1 MRSYNAAGFQLVG
14 AAAAAAL
21 LVFFN
26 QPQPVSATTE
36 ASAPTGARSLD
47 GASASNPAAQA
58 PVRPSPVGPAPVV
71 QAPVGGLPARKAP
84 AIQPLAVQAPATE
97 AAPGAAAP
105 ASPQIVQDKIVQD
118 KITLEKSADE
128 KSEAKPAETA
138 AAPEK
143 PKPLPVTLVAR
154 INLTSQTM
162 VVQAGNKTI
171 HTWKVS
177 TGAPGY
183 ATPPGSFKPSWM
195 AQMWRSRQYDDAPMP
210 YSVFFNGGI
219 AVHGTMNPGSL
230 GSARSHGCV
239 RLATSNAATFFKLVN
254 RHGMAQTRIIV
265 HGKQPFG
272 NSQMI
277 ASRSSN
283 RQARAANAWIYADN
297 SNASRAAARAAAS
310 RYDSYGYQPSY
321 RAQSRT
327 QSQYRA
333 RTQHQPQGQPRRVS
347 AIRSQSTYWSQ

>member
-1 MRSYNAAGFQLVG
+1 MRIYNAAGFHIVG
-14 AAAAAAL
+14 AAAAAL

-36 ASAPTGARSLD
+36 APAPAGVRPLNEA
-47 GASASNPAAQA
+47 PAAAPPAQTKTQAQA
-58 PVRPSPVGPAPVV
+58 PVKP
-71 QAPVGGLPARKAP
+71 AP
-84 AIQPLAVQAPATE
+84 AIQLPPPQ
-97 AAPGAAAP
+97 AAAP
-105 ASPQIVQDKIVQD
+105 AAAPAETPTIK
-118 KITLEKSADE
+118 TEKPAE
-128 KSEAKPAETA
+128 EASEAKSTETA
-138 AAPEK
+138 VAPEK

-272 NSQMI
+272 NSQLI

-283 RQARAANAWIYADN
+283 RQARAANAWVYAEN
-297 SNASRAAARAAAS
+297 NAANRGSARTAVSRH
-310 RYDSYGYQPSY
+310 DSYGYQPKP
-321 RAQSRT
+321 RT
-327 QSQYRA
+327 QSQVRSQNQY
-333 RTQHQPQGQPRRVS
+333 QQQGQPRRVS

>member
-1 MRSYNAAGFQLVG
+1 MRSYNAAGIQLVG
-14 AAAAAAL
+14 AAAAAL

-26 QPQPVSATTE
+26 QPQTVSATTE
-36 ASAPTGARSLD
+36 APAPTGVRPHTA
-47 GASASNPAAQA
+47 APAAAPVTAPAAKPADKARTPVTQA
-58 PVRPSPVGPAPVV
+58 PVT
-71 QAPVGGLPARKAP
+71 QAPVT
-84 AIQPLAVQAPATE
+84 QAPVTQAPVDLTPASPSPAPQ
-97 AAPGAAAP
+97 AAPTAASTPAAAP
-105 ASPQIVQDKIVQD
+105 IAP
-118 KITLEKSADE
+118 EKSTVGTT
-128 KSEAKPAETA
+128 EAKAPDTA
-138 AAPEK
+138 AVPEK
-143 PKPLPVTLVAR
+143 PKPLPITLVAR

-195 AQMWRSRQYDDAPMP
+195 AQSWRSRQYDDAPMP

-265 HGKQPFG
+265 HGKQPFS
-272 NSQMI
+272 NSQLM
-277 ASRSSN
+277 AARSSN
-283 RQARAANAWIYADN
+283 RQSRAANAWVYADN
-297 SNASRAAARAAAS
+297 SSAGRAAARAAAS
-310 RYDSYGYQPSY
+310 RNDSYGYQP
-321 RAQSRT
+321 RPRT
-327 QSQYRA
+327 QSRY
-333 RTQHQPQGQPRRVS
+333 QPQSQTRRVS
-347 AIRSQSTYWSQ
+347 SVRTQSTYWSQ

>member
-1 MRSYNAAGFQLVG
+1 MRSYNAAGIQLVG
-14 AAAAAAL
+14 AAAAAL

-26 QPQPVSATTE
+26 QPQTVSATTE
-36 ASAPTGARSLD
+36 APAPTGVRPLTA
-47 GASASNPAAQA
+47 APAAA
-58 PVRPSPVGPAPVV
+58 PVTAPAGKPAAAAQTLVTQAPVV
-71 QAPVGGLPARKAP
+71 QAPVDLTPASPSPAP
-84 AIQPLAVQAPATE
+84 Q
-97 AAPGAAAP
+97 AAPTAASTPAAAP
-105 ASPQIVQDKIVQD
+105 
-118 KITLEKSADE
+118 ITPEKSAVGTT
-128 KSEAKPAETA
+128 EAKAPDTA
-138 AAPEK
+138 AVPEK
-143 PKPLPVTLVAR
+143 PKPLPITLVAR

-195 AQMWRSRQYDDAPMP
+195 AQSWRSRQYDDAPMP

-265 HGKQPFG
+265 HGKQPFSK
-272 NSQMI
+272 NQLM
-277 ASRSSN
+277 AARSSN
-283 RQARAANAWIYADN
+283 RQARPANAWVYADN
-297 SNASRAAARAAAS
+297 SSAGRAAARAAAS
-310 RYDSYGYQPSY
+310 RNDSYGYQP
-321 RAQSRT
+321 RPRT
-327 QSQYRA
+327 QNRY
-333 RTQHQPQGQPRRVS
+333 QPQSQTRRVS
-347 AIRSQSTYWSQ
+347 SVRTQSTYWSQ